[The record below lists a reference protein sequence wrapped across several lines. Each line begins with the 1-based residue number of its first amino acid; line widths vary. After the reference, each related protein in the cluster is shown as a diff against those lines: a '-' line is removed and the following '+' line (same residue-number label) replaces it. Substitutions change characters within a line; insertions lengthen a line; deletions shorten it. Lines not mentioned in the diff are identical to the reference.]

1 MKEGVMEAEFA
12 REILSR
18 LPLAEAVLSLWR
30 WVADPLFLLS
40 VFVRH
45 RGQGYEKEISFGVLV
60 QLIADALLE
69 HQGSGKKSFAR
80 GREQGLLT
88 ASVQAVYQKLGRL
101 PLGLSEAWLAEST
114 ARLRPLYPEVAR
126 LAVAPALRDLEV
138 IIVDGKAIKR
148 VAKRL
153 KPLRGRKGGVL
164 GGKAL
169 VALDLRS
176 GMVIAIATHADGE
189 TNEAKLVP
197 ALLPQVRER
206 VAGGRLWVADRQ
218 FCDLTQPTAF
228 AQAGDHYL
236 VRYHPKTPFYPA
248 STWPAQRGQD
258 AQGRVWEQDWGWL
271 GSEQSKQRRFVRRLT
286 LCRPGEETIILLTDL
301 LDATLFPATDL
312 LDLYLARWS
321 IERVFQQITEVFHLQ
336 TLIGTTPQGTVF
348 QFAFCVLLYNMVQ
361 VVRAYVAT
369 AQARPVP
376 TISTELLFDDVHRQ
390 LVALTELVPTEQV
403 ESLFLVLPTEAELR
417 ARLTRLLATIWTNR
431 WLKQPTTKRKAPAPR
446 TPIRGNQT
454 SVFRLVAGY
463 NKQRVNRTLK

>member
-1 MKEGVMEAEFA
+1 MEAEFA
-12 REILSR
+12 REVLSR

-40 VFVRH
+40 IFARH
-45 RGQGYEKEISFGVLV
+45 SGAGYEKEIRFEVLV

-69 HQGSGKKSFAR
+69 HQGSGRKSFER

-101 PLGLSEAWLAEST
+101 PLGLSEAWVAEST
-114 ARLRPLYPEVAR
+114 ARMRPIYPEPAR
-126 LAVAPALRDLEV
+126 LALAPALAALEV

-153 KPLRGRKGGVL
+153 KPLQGRKGGVL

-169 VALDLRS
+169 VALELRS
-176 GMVIAIATHADGE
+176 GLVVAMATHADGE

-197 ALLPQVRER
+197 VLLPQVREH
-206 VAGGRLWVADRQ
+206 VSGQRLWVADRQ
-218 FCDLTQPTAF
+218 FCDLTQPAAF
-228 AQAGDHYL
+228 VAGEDHCL
-236 VRYHPKTPFYPA
+236 VRYHPKTPFGPDP
-248 STWPAQRGQD
+248 TWPAQRGQD

-271 GSEQSKQRRFVRRLT
+271 GSEQNKQRRFLRRLT
-286 LCRPGEETIILLTDL
+286 LFRPGEETIVLLTDL
-301 LDATLFPATDL
+301 LDATQFPATDL

-390 LVALTELVPTEQV
+390 LVAFTELVAPEQV
-403 ESLFLVLPTEAELR
+403 EPLFPVVPTEAALR
-417 ARLTRLLATIWTNR
+417 AQLTRLLAAIWTNR
-431 WLKQPTTKRKAPAPR
+431 WLKAPPKKRKAPAPR

-454 SVFRLVAGY
+454 SVYRLVVAY
-463 NKQRVNRTLK
+463 NKQRVNRSSQ

>member
-1 MKEGVMEAEFA
+1 MEAEFA

-18 LPLAEAVLSLWR
+18 LPLADAVLSLWR
-30 WVADPLFLLS
+30 WVAEPLFLLS
-40 VFVRH
+40 VFTRH
-45 RGQGYEKEISFGVLV
+45 RGLGYEKEISFGVLV

-69 HQGSGKKSFAR
+69 HQGSGRKSFER

-88 ASVQAVYQKLGRL
+88 ASVQAMYQKLSRV

-114 ARLRPLYPEVAR
+114 ARLRPVYPEAVR
-126 LAVAPALRDLEV
+126 LPVSPALQDLEV
-138 IIVDGKAIKR
+138 IMVDGKAIKR

-169 VALDLRS
+169 VALELRS
-176 GMVIAIATHADGE
+176 GVVVAMATHADGE

-197 ALLPQVRER
+197 ALVPQVREQ
-206 VAGGRLWVADRQ
+206 VAGRRLWVADRQ
-218 FCDLTQPTAF
+218 FCDLTQPAAF
-228 AQAGDHYL
+228 ATGDDHFL
-236 VRYHPKTPFYPA
+236 VRYHPKTPFCPD
-248 STWPAQRGQD
+248 TTRPAQRGQE

-271 GSEQSKQRRFVRRLT
+271 GSTQAKRRRFVRRLT
-286 LCRPGEETIILLTDL
+286 LHRPGEETIILLTDL
-301 LDATLFPATDL
+301 LDATQVPAADLF
-312 LDLYLARWS
+312 DLYLARWS

-348 QFAFCVLLYNMVQ
+348 QFAFCLLLYNLVQ

-376 TISTELLFDDVHRQ
+376 TISTELLFADVHRQ
-390 LVALTELVPTEQV
+390 LVAFTELVPAAQV
-403 ESLFLVLPTEAELR
+403 EPLFPVLPTEAALR
-417 ARLTRLLATIWTNR
+417 AQLTRLLATVWTPR
-431 WLKQPTTKRKAPAPR
+431 WLKAPPKKRKAPASR

-454 SVFRLVAGY
+454 SVFRLVTTY
-463 NKQRVNRTLK
+463 HKQRVKCLSQ

>member
-1 MKEGVMEAEFA
+1 MEAEFA
-12 REILSR
+12 REVLSR

-40 VFVRH
+40 VFACH
-45 RGQGYEKEISFGVLV
+45 SGAGYEKEIRFEVLV

-69 HQGSGKKSFAR
+69 HQGSGRKSFER

-114 ARLRPLYPEVAR
+114 ARMRPIYPSPAR
-126 LAVAPALRDLEV
+126 LALAPALAELEV
-138 IIVDGKAIKR
+138 IIVDGKAMKR

-153 KPLRGRKGGVL
+153 KPLQGRKGGVL

-169 VALDLRS
+169 VALELRS
-176 GMVIAIATHADGE
+176 GLVVAMATHADGE

-197 ALLPQVRER
+197 ALLPQVRAHVR
-206 VAGGRLWVADRQ
+206 GPRLWVGDRQ
-218 FCDLTQPTAF
+218 FCDLTQPAAF
-228 AQAGDHYL
+228 VQRDDHCL
-236 VRYHPKTPFYPA
+236 VRYHPKTPFCPDPTW
-248 STWPAQRGQD
+248 STHRGQD

-271 GSEQSKQRRFVRRLT
+271 GSEKNPQRRFLRRLT
-286 LCRPGEETIILLTDL
+286 LYRPGEETIVLLTDL

-312 LDLYLARWS
+312 LELYLARWS

-336 TLIGTTPQGTVF
+336 SLIGTTPQGTVF

-390 LVALTELVPTEQV
+390 LVAFTELVAPEHV
-403 ESLFLVLPTEAELR
+403 EPLFPVLPTEEVLR
-417 ARLTRLLATIWTNR
+417 AQLTRLLATIWTNR
-431 WLKQPTTKRKAPAPR
+431 WLKAPPKKRKAPAPR

-454 SVFRLVAGY
+454 SVYRLVVAY
-463 NKQRVNRTLK
+463 NKQRVKSSSQ

>member
-1 MKEGVMEAEFA
+1 MEEGAMEAEFA
-12 REILSR
+12 HEVLSR

-40 VFVRH
+40 VFARH

-69 HQGSGKKSFAR
+69 HEGSGKKSFER

-88 ASVQAVYQKLGRL
+88 ASVQAVYQKLGRI

-114 ARLRPLYPEVAR
+114 ARLRPLYPEAAR
-126 LAVAPALRDLEV
+126 LPVAPALRDLEV

-153 KPLRGRKGGVL
+153 KPLRGRTGGVL

-169 VALDLRS
+169 VALELRS
-176 GMVIAIATHADGE
+176 GVVVAMATHADGE

-197 ALLPQVRER
+197 ALLPQVRTQVVGR
-206 VAGGRLWVADRQ
+206 RLWVADRQ
-218 FCDLTQPTAF
+218 FCDLTQPAAF
-228 AQAGDHYL
+228 VQAGDHCL
-236 VRYHPKTPFYPA
+236 VRYHPKTPFFADTAHPR
-248 STWPAQRGQD
+248 QRGQD
-258 AQGRVWEQDWGWL
+258 AQGRVWEQDWGWF
-271 GSEQSKQRRFVRRLT
+271 GSEKSKHRRFLRRLT
-286 LCRPGEETIILLTDL
+286 LYRPGEETIILLTDL
-301 LDATLFPATDL
+301 LDATRFPATDL

-361 VVRAYVAT
+361 IVRAYVAT

-390 LVALTELVPTEQV
+390 LVAFTELVPTEQM
-403 ESLFLVLPTEAELR
+403 EPLFPLLPTEAELR
-417 ARLTRLLATIWTNR
+417 ARLIQLLATLWTTR
-431 WLKQPTTKRKAPAPR
+431 WLKQPTTKRKASAPR
-446 TPIRGNQT
+446 TSIRGNQT
-454 SVFRLVAGY
+454 SVFRLVTAY
-463 NKQRVNRTLK
+463 HKQRVNHSQK

>member
-1 MKEGVMEAEFA
+1 MEAEFA
-12 REILSR
+12 REVLSR

-40 VFVRH
+40 VFTRH
-45 RGQGYEKEISFGVLV
+45 RGLGYEKEISFGVLV
-60 QLIADALLE
+60 QLMADALLE
-69 HQGSGKKSFAR
+69 HQGSGRKSFER
-80 GREQGLLT
+80 GRAQGLLT
-88 ASVQAVYQKLGRL
+88 ASVQAVYQKLGRV

-114 ARLRPLYPEVAR
+114 ARLRPVYPEAAQ
-126 LAVAPALRDLEV
+126 LPESPALRDLEV

-169 VALDLRS
+169 VALELRS
-176 GMVIAIATHADGE
+176 GVVVAMATHADGE

-197 ALLPQVRER
+197 ALLPQVREQ
-206 VAGGRLWVADRQ
+206 VPGKRLWVADRQ
-218 FCDLTQPTAF
+218 FCDLTQPAAF
-228 AQAGDHYL
+228 ATGDDQFL
-236 VRYHPKTPFYPA
+236 VRYHPKTPFYPEA
-248 STWPAQRGQD
+248 TRPAQRGQD

-271 GSEQSKQRRFVRRLT
+271 GSEHAKHRRFVRRLT
-286 LCRPGEETIILLTDL
+286 LYRPGEETIILLTDL

-312 LDLYLARWS
+312 FELYLARWS

-336 TLIGTTPQGTVF
+336 TLIGSTPLGTVF
-348 QFAFCVLLYNMVQ
+348 QFAFCLLLYNMVQ

-390 LVALTELVPTEQV
+390 LVAFTELVPPAQV
-403 ESLFLVLPTEAELR
+403 EPLFPVLLTEAALR
-417 ARLTRLLATIWTNR
+417 AQLTRLLATVWTTR
-431 WLKQPTTKRKAPAPR
+431 WLKAPAKKRKVPAPR

-454 SVFRLVAGY
+454 SVFRLVTAY
-463 NKQRVNRTLK
+463 HKQRVKCSSQ

>member
-1 MKEGVMEAEFA
+1 MGAEFA
-12 REILSR
+12 REVLSR

-40 VFVRH
+40 VFARH
-45 RGQGYEKEISFGVLV
+45 RGLGYEREISFEVLV

-69 HQGSGKKSFAR
+69 HQGSGRKSFER

-88 ASVQAVYQKLGRL
+88 ASVQAVYQKLGRM

-114 ARLRPLYPEVAR
+114 ARLRPVYPEAAR
-126 LAVAPALRDLEV
+126 LLVVPALRDWEV

-169 VALDLRS
+169 VALELRS
-176 GMVIAIATHADGE
+176 GVVVAMATHADGE

-197 ALLPQVRER
+197 ALLPQVREQ
-206 VAGGRLWVADRQ
+206 VAGRRLWVADRQ
-218 FCDLTQPTAF
+218 FCDLTQPAAF
-228 AQAGDHYL
+228 ATGDDHFL
-236 VRYHPKTPFYPA
+236 VRYHPKTLFCPEP
-248 STWPAQRGQD
+248 THPAQHGVD
-258 AQGRVWEQDWGWL
+258 GHGRVWEQDWGWL
-271 GSEQSKQRRFVRRLT
+271 GSEQAKQRRFVRRLT
-286 LCRPGEETIILLTDL
+286 LYRPGEETIILLTDL
-301 LDATLFPATDL
+301 LDAAQVPANDLF
-312 LDLYLARWS
+312 DLYLARWS

-361 VVRAYVAT
+361 VVRGYVAT

-390 LVALTELVPTEQV
+390 LVALTELVPPGQV
-403 ESLFLVLPTEAELR
+403 EPLCPVLPTEAELR
-417 ARLTRLLATIWTNR
+417 VQLTRLLATVWTTR
-431 WLKQPTTKRKAPAPR
+431 WLKAPAKKRKIPAPR

-454 SVFRLVAGY
+454 SVFRLVTAY
-463 NKQRVNRTLK
+463 QKQRVKSSSQ

>member
-1 MKEGVMEAEFA
+1 MEAEFA

-40 VFVRH
+40 LFARH

-80 GREQGLLT
+80 AREEGVLT
-88 ASVQAVYQKLGRL
+88 ASVQAVYQKLSRI

-114 ARLRPLYPEVAR
+114 ARLRPVYPEPAQVP
-126 LAVAPALRDLEV
+126 VAPALQELEV
-138 IIVDGKAIKR
+138 IIVDGKTIKR

-169 VALDLRS
+169 VALELRR
-176 GMVIAIATHADGE
+176 GVVVAIATHADGE

-197 ALLPQVRER
+197 ALLPQVRAQ
-206 VAGGRLWVADRQ
+206 VGGSRLWVADRQ
-218 FCDLTQPTAF
+218 FCDLTQSAAF
-228 AQAGDHYL
+228 ATGDDHFL
-236 VRYHPKTPFYPA
+236 VRYHPKTPFCPDA
-248 STWPAQRGQD
+248 ARPTQRGQD

-271 GSEQSKQRRFVRRLT
+271 GSEQAKRRRSVRRLT
-286 LCRPGEETIILLTDL
+286 LYRPGEETIILLTDL
-301 LDATLFPATDL
+301 LDAVQVPANDLFE
-312 LDLYLARWS
+312 LYLARWS

-336 TLIGTTPQGTVF
+336 ALIGTTPQGTVF

-390 LVALTELVPTEQV
+390 LVAFTELVPAAQV
-403 ESLFLVLPTEAELR
+403 EPLFPVLPTEEELR
-417 ARLTRLLATIWTNR
+417 AQLTRLLATVWTSR
-431 WLKQPTTKRKAPAPR
+431 WLKAPPKKRKAPAPR

-454 SVFRLVAGY
+454 SVYRLMAAY
-463 NKQRVNRTLK
+463 HKQSVNHPLK

>member
-1 MKEGVMEAEFA
+1 MEAEFA

-40 VFVRH
+40 VFARH

-88 ASVQAVYQKLGRL
+88 ASVQAVYQKLGRI

-114 ARLRPLYPEVAR
+114 ARLRPVYPEAAH
-126 LAVAPALRDLEV
+126 LPLSSAFRDLE
-138 IIVDGKAIKR
+138 IIVVDGKAIKR

-169 VALDLRS
+169 VALALRS
-176 GMVIAIATHADGE
+176 GVVVAMATHADGE

-206 VAGGRLWVADRQ
+206 VAGRRRWVADRQ
-218 FCDLTQPTAF
+218 FCDLTQPAAF
-228 AQAGDHYL
+228 AQAGDHCL
-236 VRYHPKTPFYPA
+236 VRYHPKTPFSADAAHPV
-248 STWPAQRGQD
+248 QRGQD

-271 GSEQSKQRRFVRRLT
+271 GSEQAKHRRFVRRLT
-286 LCRPGEETIILLTDL
+286 LYRPGEETIILLTDL
-301 LDATLFPATDL
+301 LDATRFPATDL
-312 LDLYLARWS
+312 LDLYVARWS
-321 IERVFQQITEVFHLQ
+321 SERVFQQITEVFHLQ

-348 QFAFCVLLYNMVQ
+348 QFAFCVLLYNLVQ

-376 TISTELLFDDVHRQ
+376 SISTELLFDDVHRQ
-390 LVALTELVPTEQV
+390 LVALTELVPAERIEFV
-403 ESLFLVLPTEAELR
+403 VPVLPTEEALR
-417 ARLTRLLATIWTNR
+417 AQLTRLLATIWTNR
-431 WLKQPTTKRKAPAPR
+431 WLKQPAKKRTAPAPR
-446 TPIRGNQT
+446 TPLRGNHT
-454 SVFRLVAGY
+454 SVFRLVARY
-463 NKQRVNRTLK
+463 HNQRVKCSSQ